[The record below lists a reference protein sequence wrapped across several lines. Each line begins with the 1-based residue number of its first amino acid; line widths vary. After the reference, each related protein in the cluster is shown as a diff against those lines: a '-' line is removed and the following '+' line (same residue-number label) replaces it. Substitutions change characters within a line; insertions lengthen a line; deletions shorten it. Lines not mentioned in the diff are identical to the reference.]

1 MCIFVLQDEGLVEND
16 LEGEVNEKML
26 LRQQLYE
33 LQEQRLVF
41 RSASF
46 QPSLNTSS
54 HFHSR
59 SEFFMFGLCLS
70 IVLWDGA
77 W

>member
-1 MCIFVLQDEGLVEND
+1 MFIFVLQDEGLVEND

-33 LQEQRLVF
+33 LREQRLVF
-41 RSASF
+41 RSALF
-46 QPSLNTSS
+46 QLPLNTSLHFLS
-54 HFHSR
+54 H
-59 SEFFMFGLCLS
+59 SESLGWKS

>member
-1 MCIFVLQDEGLVEND
+1 MFIFVLQDEGLVEND

-33 LQEQRLVF
+33 LREQRLVF

-46 QPSLNTSS
+46 QLSLNTSLHFLS
-54 HFHSR
+54 HRESL
-59 SEFFMFGLCLS
+59 GWKS

>member
-1 MCIFVLQDEGLVEND
+1 MLIFVLQDEGLVEND

-33 LQEQRLVF
+33 LREQRLVF

-46 QPSLNTSS
+46 QLSLNTSTHFLS
-54 HFHSR
+54 H
-59 SEFFMFGLCLS
+59 SESLGWKS
-70 IVLWDGA
+70 IVL
-77 W
+77 

>member
-1 MCIFVLQDEGLVEND
+1 MFIFVLQDEGLVEND

-33 LQEQRLVF
+33 LREQRLVF

-46 QPSLNTSS
+46 QLSLNTSLHFLS
-54 HFHSR
+54 HGESL
-59 SEFFMFGLCLS
+59 GWKS
-70 IVLWDGA
+70 IVL
-77 W
+77 

>member
-1 MCIFVLQDEGLVEND
+1 MCIFVLQDERLVEND

-33 LQEQRLVF
+33 LREQRLVF

-54 HFHSR
+54 HFHSL
-59 SEFFMFGLCLS
+59 SEFLIFGPL
-70 IVLWDGA
+70 
-77 W
+77 

>member
-33 LQEQRLVF
+33 LREQRLVF
-41 RSASF
+41 RSALF
-46 QPSLNTSS
+46 RPSLNTSS
-54 HFHSR
+54 HFHSH
-59 SEFFMFGLCLS
+59 SEFFIFGLL
-70 IVLWDGA
+70 
-77 W
+77 

>member
-1 MCIFVLQDEGLVEND
+1 MCLFVLQDEGLVEND

-33 LQEQRLVF
+33 LREQRLVF

-46 QPSLNTSS
+46 QPSLNTSL
-54 HFHSR
+54 HFHSHG
-59 SEFFMFGLCLS
+59 EFFIFGLFMVEEHCS
-70 IVLWDGA
+70 MR
-77 W
+77 

>member
-1 MCIFVLQDEGLVEND
+1 MLQDEGLVEND

-33 LQEQRLVF
+33 LREQRLVF

-46 QPSLNTSS
+46 QPSLNTS
-54 HFHSR
+54 FLPLV
-59 SEFFMFGLCLS
+59 FFKVEELCPM
-70 IVLWDGA
+70 G
-77 W
+77 

>member
-1 MCIFVLQDEGLVEND
+1 MFIFVLQDEGLVEND

-33 LQEQRLVF
+33 LREQRLVF

-46 QPSLNTSS
+46 QLSLNTSLHFLS
-54 HFHSR
+54 H
-59 SEFFMFGLCLS
+59 SES
-70 IVLWDGA
+70 
-77 W
+77 

>member
-1 MCIFVLQDEGLVEND
+1 MFIFVLQDEGLVEND

-33 LQEQRLVF
+33 LREQRLVF

-46 QPSLNTSS
+46 QLSLNTST
-54 HFHSR
+54 
-59 SEFFMFGLCLS
+59 LS
-70 IVLWDGA
+70 LP
-77 W
+77 